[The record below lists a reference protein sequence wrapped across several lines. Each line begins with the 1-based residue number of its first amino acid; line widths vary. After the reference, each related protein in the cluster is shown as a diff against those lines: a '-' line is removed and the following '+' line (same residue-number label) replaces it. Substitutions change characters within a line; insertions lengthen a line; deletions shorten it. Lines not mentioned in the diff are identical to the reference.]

1 MLLWSLCL
9 TYYWASWRSYETTQK
24 ATQSQSE
31 VIQYDL
37 RKLLKRF
44 GNKKGGVNNNSRSSN
59 NIYTRCNN
67 NTNMNDLVCIHCN
80 WVRLW
85 FESYGWKQVFGPHFV
100 FSVPAFVKRWK
111 LVSIGWNFQRL
122 FQKLGQTAPK
132 LVCFSAVGVFRKK
145 TSHSIGSVSGCLF
158 CQSISV
164 GFVHI
169 LEGEGSAIDITCL
182 GYPS

>member
-67 NTNMNDLVCIHCN
+67 NTNMNDLVCIHSN
-80 WVRLW
+80 WLRLW
-85 FESYGWKQVFGPHFV
+85 FESYGWKQVFLDLMLFLSAGFHEAMKTPFYWAEI
-100 FSVPAFVKRWK
+100 S
-111 LVSIGWNFQRL
+111 NRL
-122 FQKLGQTAPK
+122 FQKLGQ
-132 LVCFSAVGVFRKK
+132 K
-145 TSHSIGSVSGCLF
+145 TSQNPSAQFLDAFSSARVENQVSNGKRAPGLVRLYRGWNPT
-158 CQSISV
+158 Q
-164 GFVHI
+164 
-169 LEGEGSAIDITCL
+169 LYRDYNKPL
-182 GYPS
+182 

>member
-9 TYYWASWRSYETTQK
+9 TYYWALRRPYETTQK

-80 WVRLW
+80 WFRLW
-85 FESYGWKQVFGPHFV
+85 FESYGWKQVFLDLILFLSAGFHEAMKTRFYWLKFPTTFPKVRRKKPPQSSEFHRLSYWMREICKGFDQV
-100 FSVPAFVKRWK
+100 SNGKRAPG
-111 LVSIGWNFQRL
+111 LVRLYRGWNPTQLYRDYNKPL
-122 FQKLGQTAPK
+122 
-132 LVCFSAVGVFRKK
+132 
-145 TSHSIGSVSGCLF
+145 
-158 CQSISV
+158 
-164 GFVHI
+164 
-169 LEGEGSAIDITCL
+169 
-182 GYPS
+182 